1 MRPVHRAEP
10 HRRTGAVLLL
20 VLVAITLLS
29 LAAYTFSEGMLVE
42 ARAVHGGNQ
51 IVQLR
56 AAAVSG
62 IELAAATTEDPSIE
76 VSFYSQ
82 SVSDSPQQPVLF
94 SVLAGRGADRV
105 GWVEQV
111 LSSDSSSRRIDE
123 SEYGLANES
132 AKLNLNT
139 LPLEPFRRREARAQL
154 LAIPDMTVAIA
165 DALLDW
171 MDPDD
176 EPSAY
181 GAESS
186 FYLSQREARRP
197 RQGRFQRLD
206 ELLLVRGVTEELLYG
221 PRQTMRNRSR
231 SERPQPIDRGWSQ
244 YLTVVSGERNV
255 AANGESRINLNDS
268 NLPRLYD
275 ALRLAFDEEAARFVV
290 AIRLVGPV
298 DDDSPPTDEPDIH
311 DQSPEAQAARI
322 KAAEAR
328 AAAQLDDAPGEEGDD
343 NSRPQAASVRGLDLA
358 QQPSFTIR
366 SLFDLIGTAAKI
378 EVDGQTTVL
387 TSPWDDEPTQ
397 IGRIYSLLEE
407 RLTVTDADLI
417 PGRINL
423 FEAPRP
429 VLMAIPGMSDPL
441 ADAIMARRSRITRDR
456 SVAWLAE
463 QQMLDSLTLRKLAP
477 YLTSGGDVF
486 EGTAIGYS
494 DGMPT
499 AVAIEFLLDATSLPA
514 TVRELREHSLSIP
527 SRD

>member
-56 AAAVSG
+56 AAAQSG
-62 IELAAATTEDPSIE
+62 IELAAATTEDPRIE
-76 VSFYSQ
+76 VSFHSQ
-82 SVSDSPQQPVLF
+82 QVTDSLDQPVLF

-186 FYLSQREARRP
+186 FYLSQREPRRP

-221 PRQTMRNRSR
+221 PRFASGRVGRT
-231 SERPQPIDRGWSQ
+231 QPLDRGWSQ

-255 AANGESRINLNDS
+255 AVNGESRINLNDA

-275 ALRLAFDEEAARFVV
+275 ALRLAFNEEAARFVV

-328 AAAQLDDAPGEEGDD
+328 AAAQLDDAPGEEGEG
-343 NSRPQAASVRGLDLA
+343 NSQPQAASVRGLDLA

-417 PGRINL
+417 SGRINL

-429 VLMAIPGMSDPL
+429 VLMSIPGMSDPL

-463 QQMLDSLTLRKLAP
+463 QQMLDSLALRKLAP

-486 EGTAIGYS
+486 EGTAIGYA

>member
-1 MRPVHRAEP
+1 MRPVHRTQP
-10 HRRTGAVLLL
+10 RQRTGAVLLL

-56 AAAVSG
+56 AAAQSG
-62 IELAAATTEDPSIE
+62 IELAAAAIDDPSVE
-76 VSFYSQ
+76 VSFHRQTVSASQ
-82 SVSDSPQQPVLF
+82 HSPVLF
-94 SVLAGRGADRV
+94 SVLAGRGADRA
-105 GWVEQV
+105 GWVEQA
-111 LSSDSSSRRIDE
+111 LASDSSSRRSVE
-123 SEYGLANES
+123 SVFGLANES

-154 LAIPDMTVAIA
+154 LAIPEMTVAVA

-171 MDPDD
+171 MDPDE

-186 FYLSQREARRP
+186 FYLSQREPRRP

-221 PRQTMRNRSR
+221 PRLAGGRQSR
-231 SERPQPIDRGWSQ
+231 FERTQPSDRGWFQ

-255 AANGESRINLNDS
+255 SSNGETRINLNDS
-268 NLPRLYD
+268 NLPRLHE
-275 ALRLAFDEEAARFVV
+275 ALRQAFDEEAARFVV

-298 DDDSPPTDEPDIH
+298 DDDSPPSDEPDIH
-311 DQSPEAQAARI
+311 DQSPEAQAARV

-328 AAAQLDDAPGEEGDD
+328 AAAQLNDVPSEDGEG
-343 NSRPQAASVRGLDLA
+343 NSQPQAASVRGLDLA

-366 SLFDLIGTAAKI
+366 SLFDLMGTAAKI

-397 IGRIYSLLEE
+397 MGRVLSLLEE
-407 RLTVTDADLI
+407 RLTVTDADRI

-429 VLMAIPGMSDPL
+429 VLMSIPGMSDSL
-441 ADAIMARRSRITRDR
+441 ADAIVARRSRITRER

-463 QQMLDSLTLRKLAP
+463 QQLLDSLTLRKMAP
-477 YLTSGGDVF
+477 YLTAGGDVF
-486 EGTAIGYS
+486 EGTAVGYS

-499 AVAIEFLLDATSLPA
+499 AVAIEFLLDATTLPV

-527 SRD
+527 RPD